1 METVHTVAQRVKA
14 ILDTE
19 WIPAIY
25 REQVLTDRT
34 RRYALKC
41 PNGAQRVEIVQT
53 LLGIEVKVEGR
64 RLLVPDLAIARY
76 LAIFARVGAEAVA
89 VPYDI
94 TRISQ
99 LADRLERSW
108 RGLLRLVEQMTEGRS
123 PAFRSRVRSRL
134 MRWMREEVRALGAGA
149 PYPSFEMKARRR

>member
-41 PNGAQRVEIVQT
+41 PDGVRRVEIVHT
-53 LLGIEVKVEGR
+53 LLGIEVKLEGR
-64 RLLVPDLAIARY
+64 RLLVPDLALARY
-76 LAIFARVGAEAVA
+76 LAVFAHIGAEVIAI
-89 VPYDI
+89 PYEI
-94 TRISQ
+94 TRIPYV
-99 LADRLERSW
+99 ADRLERSW
-108 RGLLRLVEQMTEGRS
+108 QRLLRLVEQMTEGRS
-123 PAFRSRVRSRL
+123 ATFRARVRSRL
-134 MRWMREEVRALGAGA
+134 MRWMREELRALGAGA